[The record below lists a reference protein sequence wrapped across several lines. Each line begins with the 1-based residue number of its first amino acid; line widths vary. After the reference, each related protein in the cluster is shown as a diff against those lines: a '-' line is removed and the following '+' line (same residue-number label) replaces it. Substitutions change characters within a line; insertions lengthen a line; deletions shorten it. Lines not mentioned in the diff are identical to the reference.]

1 MAWRF
6 HAIDATLSPWP
17 RRLDGV
23 DNYVVFYYSYH
34 SLIKNNLRGACMRD
48 ERDNGNTL
56 SLQKNA
62 RRLSKIKFRVVF
74 QE

>member
-34 SLIKNNLRGACMRD
+34 SLIKNNLRGAGMRD
-48 ERDNGNTL
+48 EESWRLL
-56 SLQKNA
+56 SLSENA